1 MHLEDL
7 DSKDCAQSYSQATG
21 WAVVSHECEYE
32 AWTTEGR
39 FRRVYHLSPC
49 EEIVGCLTL
58 QEASQLANRYNGRA
72 VTVGE
77 YKENNRRRKSNA
89 IDT

>member
-1 MHLEDL
+1 MHLEDI
-7 DSKDCAQSYSQATG
+7 DSKDCAQSYSRVSG
-21 WAVVSHECEYE
+21 WAVVSHDCEYE
-32 AWTTEGR
+32 AWTTENR

-49 EEIVGCLTL
+49 EEIVVCLTL

-77 YKENNRRRKSNA
+77 YTEKQPKGEE
-89 IDT
+89 